1 MINFLDFLGLESIN
15 LESIIP
21 ILNSFWA
28 ILKAWWWVFVPFIL
42 FPYLKFFYLWYIE
55 SKWDA
60 TVKRI
65 ILEVKIPQ
73 EVSRLVNSM
82 EHVFAGFHGMH
93 DVFTWRQKW
102 IEGQFQLSLS
112 FEIVSIGGE
121 IHFYIRIPED
131 YRDLIETNIY
141 SQFPEA
147 EISQVEDYTKNV
159 PQNIPNKEW
168 NLFAWDMIASN
179 KSPYPLRTYKDFGEA
194 PSTPEEKRITP
205 LAGLLEGM
213 AVLKPGE
220 QMWVQITTSPV
231 REEIPWA
238 EDGRKIVAGI
248 VKRPLPAKPKSII
261 GEAADVL
268 ITGKPPGVEEKPKE
282 EIIPPEMKLT
292 PGERDIVKAIE
303 DKISKVGYYSNIR
316 CIYLGKRDVFF
327 KPKARIIF
335 GFFKEVSTENV
346 NGLKPWGKTFP
357 RVEWIFPKIRTYLR
371 LRRLFRKYVMR
382 LPPLFPGGPAYP
394 HENGRYI
401 LNIEELATLFHFP
414 GRMAAPAPG
423 ISRIGAKKGEPP
435 AIPTE

>member
-1 MINFLDFLGLESIN
+1 
-15 LESIIP
+15 
-21 ILNSFWA
+21 
-28 ILKAWWWVFVPFIL
+28 
-42 FPYLKFFYLWYIE
+42 
-55 SKWDA
+55 
-60 TVKRI
+60 
-65 ILEVKIPQ
+65 
-73 EVSRLVNSM
+73 
-82 EHVFAGFHGMH
+82 
-93 DVFTWRQKW
+93 
-102 IEGQFQLSLS
+102 GQFQLPLSL
-112 FEIVSIGGE
+112 EIVSIGGE

-159 PQNIPNKEW
+159 PQDIPNKEW
-168 NLFAWDMIASN
+168 NLFAWDMISSN
-179 KSPYPLRTYKDFGEA
+179 KSPYPIRTYKDFGEA

-205 LAGLLEGM
+205 LAGLFEGM

-220 QMWVQITTSPV
+220 QMWIQIIISPV

-248 VKRPLPAKPKSII
+248 VKRPLSVKPKSII

-268 ITGKPPGVEEKPKE
+268 ITGKPVGVEEKPKE

-303 DKISKVGYYSNIR
+303 DKISKVGYYSNTR

-346 NGLKPWGKTFP
+346 NGLKPWIKTFP
-357 RVEWIFPKIRTYLR
+357 RVEWIFP
-371 LRRLFRKYVMR
+371 
-382 LPPLFPGGPAYP
+382 
-394 HENGRYI
+394 
-401 LNIEELATLFHFP
+401 
-414 GRMAAPAPG
+414 
-423 ISRIGAKKGEPP
+423 
-435 AIPTE
+435 